1 MSIAKKNETSGL
13 MVWLAFATVYIVW
26 GSTYF
31 FIQMAVHGLPPF
43 MLGAIRFFAAAIIML
58 LWCIAGRQNIFR
70 WSQIRPAIVSGL
82 LLLFIGN
89 GAVIWVEQFLPS
101 ALVAILV
108 SSAPLWFVL
117 LDRPMWS
124 ENLRSKSTIAGLL
137 VGFGGVIL
145 LFYENIIRAFSESGN
160 AREIGG
166 MALLVIGAMS
176 WAGGSLYSKYYSKGS
191 SAGNSA
197 WQMLSAGFAFLIFSF
212 FSGEYSSFEIQAVPA
227 SAWWALIYLILFG
240 SIAGFGAYVWLLE
253 VRPATQVS
261 TYAYVNPVVA
271 VLLGVFFAGESISW
285 LQICGLV
292 TILVSVLLINLV
304 KYRKGV

>member
-191 SAGNSA
+191 SAGN
-197 WQMLSAGFAFLIFSF
+197 
-212 FSGEYSSFEIQAVPA
+212 
-227 SAWWALIYLILFG
+227 
-240 SIAGFGAYVWLLE
+240 
-253 VRPATQVS
+253 
-261 TYAYVNPVVA
+261 
-271 VLLGVFFAGESISW
+271 
-285 LQICGLV
+285 
-292 TILVSVLLINLV
+292 
-304 KYRKGV
+304 